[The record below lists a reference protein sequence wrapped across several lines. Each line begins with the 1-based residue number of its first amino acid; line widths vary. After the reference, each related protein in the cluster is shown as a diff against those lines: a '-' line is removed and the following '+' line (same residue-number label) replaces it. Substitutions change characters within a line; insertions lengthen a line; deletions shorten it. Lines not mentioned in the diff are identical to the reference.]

1 MFHYPHVV
9 IHLLRFRNYASRIC
23 LLRYSSVILSFAPK
37 KRRKNEKNY
46 WSYTFSMYNVPVF
59 VQEQGSERNTAIVPG
74 DDCCRKGGG
83 NKRVLFSFHT
93 RAAGY

>member
-1 MFHYPHVV
+1 
-9 IHLLRFRNYASRIC
+9 
-23 LLRYSSVILSFAPK
+23 
-37 KRRKNEKNY
+37 
-46 WSYTFSMYNVPVF
+46 MYNVPVF

-93 RAAGY
+93 RAAGYRHLPTNIGYDNRASCVGRENGSER